1 MHELFGELLCV
12 PKPKDYKNL
21 KARLKGVRLDIAQR
35 EEVEAQI
42 RERDSQ
48 IEQLLRLAREV
59 HSDFDRCFAGLRFLS
74 EKATVS
80 ETIVR
85 PDGPSWY
92 GSRCQGEQGAFR
104 RLPVVKIPS
113 RDGTWD
119 IVVCSR
125 FGFNI
130 SPLQEPVDLEVIY
143 RLREPIL
150 SDIRAWSS
158 AQDSRIGT
166 WLFIKV
172 APFDRHFD

>member
-1 MHELFGELLCV
+1 MGPHGT
-12 PKPKDYKNL
+12 
-21 KARLKGVRLDIAQR
+21 
-35 EEVEAQI
+35 EVE
-42 RERDSQ
+42 
-48 IEQLLRLAREV
+48 
-59 HSDFDRCFAGLRFLS
+59 
-74 EKATVS
+74 
-80 ETIVR
+80 
-85 PDGPSWY
+85 
-92 GSRCQGEQGAFR
+92 CQGEQGAFR

-158 AQDSRIGT
+158 AQDSRIGY
-166 WLFIKV
+166 LAIIKV